1 MRRKTFTGSESKE
14 AKVTPNPENLVPF
27 GDVVGC
33 LAIHVKNCSHFTP
46 KIDVQHKN
54 NFFIRISINNIV
66 KCTKLCSLLPQNMPF
81 VINERKTLIK
91 FDEVKYFSVQV
102 PRRQNDARNNIY
114 LDLIQFDNKEKHIL
128 LGRVQ
133 VHLYEVIQKGCFTEE
148 FQMLNE
154 NTFVCRMEVDFMFS
168 YGNFGYGFSHQLKPL
183 QKIVEP
189 PMFMNIPPPPER
201 TDPVTNIIIPQ
212 SIEYPAFLSPDLK
225 VTVGMPPPEDQPNQP
240 PAVRLE
246 KLQQQP
252 RERLEK
258 MKKEYR
264 DLPTWR
270 EKAAYLE
277 GILNPK
283 LGPSEPK
290 ESDTYEVPE
299 SQFEKKP
306 EDTVTSDISH
316 IKKEVETIPTELL
329 GNDDKKG
336 LTLPTLNQQDGDN
349 SKAFGPKRDEP
360 AKQRAAPL
368 FTIPN
373 LTITEGNKM
382 IPLEEHQY
390 EPVTDRK
397 LLTKPLQ
404 PEGKLLDKHPSIL
417 KRESSTSQSSYGSFS
432 MLDEYVKLPGFIH
445 ELMQDK
451 NCGWLNTNKKGKT
464 VAFLQKQYMLPPLKP
479 EHTES
484 KTKYQ
489 NLNTKDSLD
498 PFLRLPNNKIS
509 ATKRSYQ
516 DMSKYRNTLS
526 TEVIEHEDQDPP
538 YPTHSKSP
546 SPTDTNR
553 PSGLDSSIVDAK
565 TVDTKKKLA
574 PDPDIITIQTL
585 SSKNNLDCEPTIT
598 TIKSLD
604 IKNHLKERLPTAS
617 LPNFEGESSLTG
629 NVDVNTGRLSRSLS
643 FTSLLDNLK
652 QSVVLKPNL
661 SKNLEDLLDK
671 LLFKPK
677 IPNGTEGREKSHSS
691 PLTSV
696 HDKPPTSLEDKIL
709 EKIQDLNNWLSE
721 GDILNSESPV
731 NPKIKGIPGVSLSED
746 GPGNSTEVERDLLSE
761 NHLEDGDIAFPIIKK
776 SSFKKKHLESEVSS
790 PEPDFNSI
798 AHDYIIKQIF
808 TAPFFSK
815 LAMGVE
821 ELSETQMNWQNQLPT
836 SWESLSSNIPGHY
849 EENDDGRQLPEAKS
863 VASQIIE
870 AFSVDTLLESGIIKV
885 VELGEDQKGSLLHT
899 ETAFAGEKPKDSTE
913 GYSEIKSKTDFLSK
927 QNIPIIPKETT
938 SFLNRA
944 TFIDKGQNTSPQ
956 DTTYQSTP
964 DEKTDLPSNG
974 QRLDREEND
983 LSSTLENL
991 STLLMGKL
999 NEPDVTMLK
1008 SFFKNIFNVFLE
1020 HNQSEKRRQPEKE
1033 LERLIQHPFLNNAE
1047 DLEEIKENFDEADKL
1062 DKKPNLN
1069 PKLGVF
1075 PEALSESEIEKFKA
1089 EVSKYIQHYLVER
1102 LSESGHITKEDLPK
1116 IYQNLY
1122 LINEKTEPKEQNIS
1136 LEKYSEIVKEETMSS
1151 VNNFNHHFI
1160 DKNLEIRLRS
1170 FLNEI
1175 LQNYFLKNLSESS
1188 LFKETESEP
1197 MHSNIPSRRTKSSS
1211 ISFHELGQD
1220 ISKGS
1225 FGRRLE
1231 INMKYPVNKSL
1242 QNHLIGL
1249 SENELLNLKADL
1261 RKYLQALFIDKLS
1274 KSGLITE
1281 RQLKGISKRINLIK
1295 SSSTPLKCI
1304 KPDLSFR
1311 DENKFMNEHS
1321 EKQNKYPKVV
1331 HKATLQKAPED
1342 RIVETE
1348 LTRNDEKEYFP
1359 LQNTKENPAI
1369 IREQK
1374 TLTLIKVQPSS
1385 NKNTQAIPSKKS
1397 SERPTDIV
1405 LKKQRKAHGFVQLS
1419 EAEDFDFKAEIQN
1432 SHSRSGKSE
1441 ITQSNT
1447 CFESTL
1453 KMKSLEKKEQS
1464 IYKLMVQETHEV
1476 LLPPNVRI
1484 PYYQLPSED
1493 EEDIGKFT
1501 FPPGQRNTLTHLN
1514 SEAGNTHCQR
1524 LKGYNNNNKKQH
1536 LETLAHSEQEI
1547 QTLYIKPSEIC
1558 NEKCAKV
1565 LESFKY
1571 KVVEAEKNSK
1581 PSLFPEVLK
1590 RGNVKPKVRKER
1602 DCVNKQTKSPKTVK
1616 VLAPTPPTRKRPRKS
1631 VPRTLLHW
1639 TARRTIHDCSDRF
1652 EDFPMTPF
1660 QHLEK
1665 VKSRARLLEKNP
1677 DESHDRLKHARPCT
1691 APGVNKHRESYTGK
1705 FTSSRMVSAGL
1716 VHLNDTVP
1724 DYEIHKTQP
1733 KIFKRKC

>member
-1 MRRKTFTGSESKE
+1 
-14 AKVTPNPENLVPF
+14 
-27 GDVVGC
+27 
-33 LAIHVKNCSHFTP
+33 
-46 KIDVQHKN
+46 
-54 NFFIRISINNIV
+54 
-66 KCTKLCSLLPQNMPF
+66 
-81 VINERKTLIK
+81 
-91 FDEVKYFSVQV
+91 
-102 PRRQNDARNNIY
+102 
-114 LDLIQFDNKEKHIL
+114 
-128 LGRVQ
+128 
-133 VHLYEVIQKGCFTEE
+133 
-148 FQMLNE
+148 
-154 NTFVCRMEVDFMFS
+154 
-168 YGNFGYGFSHQLKPL
+168 
-183 QKIVEP
+183 
-189 PMFMNIPPPPER
+189 
-201 TDPVTNIIIPQ
+201 
-212 SIEYPAFLSPDLK
+212 
-225 VTVGMPPPEDQPNQP
+225 
-240 PAVRLE
+240 
-246 KLQQQP
+246 
-252 RERLEK
+252 
-258 MKKEYR
+258 
-264 DLPTWR
+264 
-270 EKAAYLE
+270 
-277 GILNPK
+277 
-283 LGPSEPK
+283 
-290 ESDTYEVPE
+290 
-299 SQFEKKP
+299 
-306 EDTVTSDISH
+306 
-316 IKKEVETIPTELL
+316 
-329 GNDDKKG
+329 
-336 LTLPTLNQQDGDN
+336 
-349 SKAFGPKRDEP
+349 
-360 AKQRAAPL
+360 
-368 FTIPN
+368 
-373 LTITEGNKM
+373 
-382 IPLEEHQY
+382 
-390 EPVTDRK
+390 
-397 LLTKPLQ
+397 
-404 PEGKLLDKHPSIL
+404 
-417 KRESSTSQSSYGSFS
+417 
-432 MLDEYVKLPGFIH
+432 
-445 ELMQDK
+445 
-451 NCGWLNTNKKGKT
+451 
-464 VAFLQKQYMLPPLKP
+464 
-479 EHTES
+479 
-484 KTKYQ
+484 
-489 NLNTKDSLD
+489 
-498 PFLRLPNNKIS
+498 
-509 ATKRSYQ
+509 
-516 DMSKYRNTLS
+516 MSKYRNTLS

-538 YPTHSKSP
+538 YPTHSKPP
-546 SPTDTNR
+546 SPIDTNR

-565 TVDTKKKLA
+565 TVDNKKKLA

-585 SSKNNLDCEPTIT
+585 CSKNNLDGEPNIT

-643 FTSLLDNLK
+643 FTSFLDNLK

-661 SKNLEDLLDK
+661 SKHLEDLLDK

-677 IPNGTEGREKSHSS
+677 IPNGTEAREKSHSS
-691 PLTSV
+691 PLLSV

-731 NPKIKGIPGVSLSED
+731 NPKIKDISGVSLSED
-746 GPGNSTEVERDLLSE
+746 GPGNSPEIERELVSE
-761 NHLEDGDIAFPIIKK
+761 NHLEDSDTAFPLIRK

-808 TAPFFSK
+808 TAPFLSN

-821 ELSETQMNWQNQLPT
+821 ELSETQMNWQNQLPI
-836 SWESLSSNIPGHY
+836 SWESLFSNIPGHY
-849 EENDDGRQLPEAKS
+849 EENDDGREFPEAKS

-870 AFSVDTLLESGIIKV
+870 AFSVDTLLESGIIQV

-899 ETAFAGEKPKDSTE
+899 ETDFAGEKPKDSTE
-913 GYSEIKSKTDFLSK
+913 VYSEIKSKTDFLSK

-944 TFIDKGQNTSPQ
+944 TFIDKGQNTSLE
-956 DTTYQSTP
+956 DTKYQSAP
-964 DEKTDLPSNG
+964 DEKTDLPSND

-1008 SFFKNIFNVFLE
+1008 SFFKNIFNVFLK

-1047 DLEEIKENFDEADKL
+1047 DLEEIKESFDEADKL
-1062 DKKPNLN
+1062 DRKPNLN
-1069 PKLGVF
+1069 PKLRVF
-1075 PEALSESEIEKFKA
+1075 QDALSESEINQFKS
-1089 EVSKYIQHYLVER
+1089 EVSKHIQHYLVER

-1122 LINEKTEPKEQNIS
+1122 LINEKTEPKEQNVP
-1136 LEKYSEIVKEETMSS
+1136 LEKYSEIVKETMSF

-1175 LQNYFLKNLSESS
+1175 LQNYFLKSLSESS

-1197 MHSNIPSRRTKSSS
+1197 MHSNIPSRRTESSS

-1261 RKYLQALFIDKLS
+1261 RKYLQVLFIDKLS

-1281 RQLKGISKRINLIK
+1281 RQLRGISNRINLIK
-1295 SSSTPLKCI
+1295 SSFTPLKCI

-1311 DENKFMNEHS
+1311 DENKFMIEHS

-1331 HKATLQKAPED
+1331 HKATLQKASED

-1348 LTRNDEKEYFP
+1348 LTRKDEKEYFP
-1359 LQNTKENPAI
+1359 LQNTEENPAI

-1405 LKKQRKAHGFVQLS
+1405 LTKQRKAHGFVQLS
-1419 EAEDFDFKAEIQN
+1419 EAEHFDFKTEIQN
-1432 SHSRSGKSE
+1432 PQSWSGKSE

-1453 KMKSLEKKEQS
+1453 KMKSLEKKEQN
-1464 IYKLMVQETHEV
+1464 IYKLMVQERHEA
-1476 LLPPNVRI
+1476 LLPSTVRI
-1484 PYYQLPSED
+1484 PYCKLPSED

-1514 SEAGNTHCQR
+1514 SDAGNNHCQR

-1536 LETLAHSEQEI
+1536 LKTLAHSEKEI

-1558 NEKCAKV
+1558 NEKCAKI

-1590 RGNVKPKVRKER
+1590 RGNLKPKVRKER
-1602 DCVNKQTKSPKTVK
+1602 DRVNKQTKSPKMVK
-1616 VLAPTPPTRKRPRKS
+1616 ILAPTPPTRKRPRKS

-1639 TARRTIHDCSDRF
+1639 TARRTIHVIMLF
-1652 EDFPMTPF
+1652 
-1660 QHLEK
+1660 
-1665 VKSRARLLEKNP
+1665 
-1677 DESHDRLKHARPCT
+1677 
-1691 APGVNKHRESYTGK
+1691 
-1705 FTSSRMVSAGL
+1705 
-1716 VHLNDTVP
+1716 
-1724 DYEIHKTQP
+1724 
-1733 KIFKRKC
+1733 

>member
-1 MRRKTFTGSESKE
+1 
-14 AKVTPNPENLVPF
+14 
-27 GDVVGC
+27 
-33 LAIHVKNCSHFTP
+33 
-46 KIDVQHKN
+46 
-54 NFFIRISINNIV
+54 
-66 KCTKLCSLLPQNMPF
+66 
-81 VINERKTLIK
+81 
-91 FDEVKYFSVQV
+91 
-102 PRRQNDARNNIY
+102 
-114 LDLIQFDNKEKHIL
+114 
-128 LGRVQ
+128 
-133 VHLYEVIQKGCFTEE
+133 
-148 FQMLNE
+148 
-154 NTFVCRMEVDFMFS
+154 MEVDFMFS

-189 PMFMNIPPPPER
+189 PMFMNVPPPPER
-201 TDPVTNIIIPQ
+201 KDPVTNIIIPQ

-225 VTVGMPPPEDQPNQP
+225 VTVGMPPPEDQSNQP
-240 PAVRLE
+240 PPVRLE
-246 KLQQQP
+246 KLLQQP

-270 EKAAYLE
+270 EKASYLE

-290 ESDTYEVPE
+290 
-299 SQFEKKP
+299 
-306 EDTVTSDISH
+306 
-316 IKKEVETIPTELL
+316 LL
-329 GNDDKKG
+329 SNDDKKG

-373 LTITEGNKM
+373 LTITEGNKV
-382 IPLEEHQY
+382 IPLEEHQH

-417 KRESSTSQSSYGSFS
+417 KRESSASQ
-432 MLDEYVKLPGFIH
+432 
-445 ELMQDK
+445 
-451 NCGWLNTNKKGKT
+451 

-516 DMSKYRNTLS
+516 DMSKYRNT
-526 TEVIEHEDQDPP
+526 EVVEHEDQDPP
-538 YPTHSKSP
+538 YPTHSKP
-546 SPTDTNR
+546 PIPTDTNR

-585 SSKNNLDCEPTIT
+585 SSKNKLDCEPTIT

-604 IKNHLKERLPTAS
+604 IKNHLKERLPAAS

-731 NPKIKGIPGVSLSED
+731 NPKIKDILGVSLSED
-746 GPGNSTEVERDLLSE
+746 GPGNSPEVERDPLSE

-808 TAPFFSK
+808 TAPFLST

-849 EENDDGRQLPEAKS
+849 EENDDGRELPEAKS

-1008 SFFKNIFNVFLE
+1008 SFFKNIFNVFLK

-1062 DKKPNLN
+1062 DRKPNLN
-1069 PKLGVF
+1069 PKLRVF

-1089 EVSKYIQHYLVER
+1089 EVSKHIQHYLVER

-1122 LINEKTEPKEQNIS
+1122 LINEKTEPKEQNVS
-1136 LEKYSEIVKEETMSS
+1136 LEKYSEIVNETMSF
-1151 VNNFNHHFI
+1151 VNNSNNHFI

-1175 LQNYFLKNLSESS
+1175 LQNYLLKNLSESS
-1188 LFKETESEP
+1188 LFKKTESEP
-1197 MHSNIPSRRTKSSS
+1197 MHSNIPSLRTKSSS
-1211 ISFHELGQD
+1211 TSFHELGQD

-1225 FGRRLE
+1225 FDRRLE

-1281 RQLKGISKRINLIK
+1281 RQLKGISNRINLIK

-1331 HKATLQKAPED
+1331 HKATLQKSSED

-1348 LTRNDEKEYFP
+1348 LTRKDEKEYFP

-1419 EAEDFDFKAEIQN
+1419 EAEDFDFKTEIQN
-1432 SHSRSGKSE
+1432 PHSWSGKSE

-1453 KMKSLEKKEQS
+1453 KMKSLEKKEQN
-1464 IYKLMVQETHEV
+1464 IYKFMVQETHEV

-1484 PYYQLPSED
+1484 PYYKLPSED

-1514 SEAGNTHCQR
+1514 SEAGNNHCQR

-1536 LETLAHSEQEI
+1536 LETLAHSEKEI

-1590 RGNVKPKVRKER
+1590 RGNLKPKVWKER
-1602 DCVNKQTKSPKTVK
+1602 DRVNKQTKSPKTVK

-1639 TARRTIHDCSDRF
+1639 TARRTIHVIMLF
-1652 EDFPMTPF
+1652 
-1660 QHLEK
+1660 
-1665 VKSRARLLEKNP
+1665 
-1677 DESHDRLKHARPCT
+1677 
-1691 APGVNKHRESYTGK
+1691 
-1705 FTSSRMVSAGL
+1705 
-1716 VHLNDTVP
+1716 
-1724 DYEIHKTQP
+1724 
-1733 KIFKRKC
+1733 